1 MKVDFHCHSTAS
13 DGTLPPAGLARL
25 AAEGSFAA
33 FALTDHDN
41 MGGVASAAAEL
52 PPGIRFFPGVELSV
66 EPGDGFDKFHLL
78 GLGVDPSSPR
88 MADILARI
96 LEGRRERNRRIA
108 ANFAAIG
115 IEIPPDEIA
124 GYANGEILARPH
136 FARWLV
142 DRGFSKSVK
151 DAFDKYLLPDSPAET
166 RCHEER
172 WHPSREDAF
181 AAIHAA
187 GGICVMAHPKYW
199 RRAWRSAGVD
209 FPAAERELAVLKE
222 MGLDGLEAVYQAN
235 TGEENVGFSRIA
247 AKLGLLKT
255 AGSDFHG
262 ANKPGIAF
270 GMEVSGDFI
279 RPALDRL
286 QDAFVLPREI

>member
-13 DGTLPPAGLARL
+13 DGTLAPAELARL

-33 FALTDHDN
+33 VALTDHDN
-41 MGGVASAAAEL
+41 LGGIAEFAAHEPCGTRFVA
-52 PPGIRFFPGVELSV
+52 GVELSV

-78 GLGVDPSSPR
+78 GLGVDPGAP
-88 MADILARI
+88 ALAALLSGI
-96 LEGRRERNRRIA
+96 LEGRRERNRRIL
-108 ANFAAIG
+108 ANFARIG
-115 IEIPPDEIA
+115 IEIPPDEISA
-124 GYANGEILARPH
+124 YANGEILARPH

-142 DRGFSKSVK
+142 DHGFSKSVK
-151 DAFDKYLLPDSPAET
+151 DAFDRYLLPDSPDAT

-172 WHPSREDAF
+172 WHPAQEDSF

-199 RRAWRSAGVD
+199 RREWRRTGAD
-209 FPAAERELAVLKE
+209 FAAAETELARLKE
-222 MGLDGLEAVYQAN
+222 KGLDGLEALYQAN
-235 TGEENVGFSRIA
+235 SGEENVGFSRIA

-270 GMEVSGDFI
+270 GMDVSEDFI
-279 RPALDRL
+279 RPVLERL
-286 QDAFVLPREI
+286 GV